1 MKVREGVFLLLAGI
15 LGPAC
20 GGPEIIDPAPTQSVA
35 YYFAGTDVTGA
46 LHVHVHWVQ
55 NKHNL
60 TLLLPCVP
68 QDHCD
73 IYAYNAAG
81 ITELGLTGLPPN
93 KPLLANLTSGSG
105 TFTDPGIS
113 FTITTETGKTFNYS
127 GVVTT
132 VGDAVQMDGTI
143 TGTNGSHPSSRL
155 VLDRQL

>member
-1 MKVREGVFLLLAGI
+1 MAAM

-20 GGPEIIDPAPTQSVA
+20 GGPEIIDPGPTQSVA

-55 NKHNL
+55 SKHSL
-60 TLLLPCVP
+60 TQLSPCVP
-68 QDHCD
+68 QDDCD
-73 IYAYNAAG
+73 IYGYNGTG
-81 ITELGLTGLPPN
+81 IAELGLNQAPFVVN
-93 KPLLANLTSGSG
+93 LASGSG

-113 FTITTETGKTFNYS
+113 FTITTVNGKTFTYS
-127 GVVTT
+127 GTVTT
-132 VGDAVQMDGTI
+132 SGNNVQMVGML